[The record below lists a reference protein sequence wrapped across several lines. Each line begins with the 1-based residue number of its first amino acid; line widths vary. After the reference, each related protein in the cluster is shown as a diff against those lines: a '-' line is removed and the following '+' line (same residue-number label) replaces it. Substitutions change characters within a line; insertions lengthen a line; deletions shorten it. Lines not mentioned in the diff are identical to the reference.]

1 METTK
6 ITSRNFYEALCTLAT
21 EGQLTFVNTE
31 DEIVEITAEELK
43 AWAEKNIAQLDKR
56 NETARART
64 EKKKAEGDAL
74 TELVYEA
81 LTNEFAT
88 IADIAACV
96 DTDEEVSIAKVQ
108 YRVAQLAKTG
118 RAEKG
123 SITIP
128 GSEGVKSRVLV
139 AYRRCGDVE

>member
-1 METTK
+1 MENKVTN
-6 ITSRNFYEALCTLAT
+6 RNFYEALITLAT

-31 DEIVEITAEELK
+31 DELVEITAEELK
-43 AWAEKNIAQLDKR
+43 AWAEKSIAQLDKR

-74 TELVYEA
+74 TELVYDA
-81 LTNEFAT
+81 LSDEFET
-88 IADIAACV
+88 IADITAKI
-96 DTDEEVSIAKVQ
+96 DDDDVSIAKVQ
-108 YRVAQLAKTG
+108 YRITQLAKAG

-128 GSEGVKSRVLV
+128 GGEGIKSRVLV
-139 AYRRCGDVE
+139 AYRRCDAE